1 MVKRQTVWL
10 STMMVLSLMLIGY
23 YTMNSGSEPAGSSG
37 GESPSSVTTVN
48 NPPGSAGQAGAAGTS
63 SGSPAQATSAGDGMS
78 SAGGSSP
85 DDFFVIQ
92 QTSVNAQITRN
103 EDRLMQVLSNDNAS
117 QEDIANAEQQ
127 LKKLQS
133 WQGGIESAQEEIK
146 GDGFLDCAIVPNAD
160 YSQVKVYVRSK
171 TGLTKL
177 DAAKVMDIV
186 SEQLNFPIENIVVKS
201 HG

>member
-23 YTMNSGSEPAGSSG
+23 YTMNSGSETASSAGT
-37 GESPSSVTTVN
+37 ETSPPVTAVN
-48 NPPGSAGQAGAAGTS
+48 NPPASHS
-63 SGSPAQATSAGDGMS
+63 SGASGDTGGTQATSASDAS
-78 SAGGSSP
+78 SPANAEGGSS

-92 QTSVNAQITRN
+92 QTSVTAQITRN

-117 QEDIANAEQQ
+117 QADIANAEQQ

-133 WQGGIESAQEEIK
+133 WQGGIESAEEEIK
-146 GDGFLDCAIVPNAD
+146 GDGYLDCAIVPNAD
-160 YSQVKVYVRSK
+160 YSEVKVYVRSK
-171 TGLTKL
+171 SPLTKL
-177 DAAKVMDIV
+177 DAAKIMDIV
-186 SEQLNFPIENIVVKS
+186 SEQLNFPMENIVVKS